1 MTRIFAK
8 TKHFPK
14 HFSAHIQLKL
24 VDVVEKYYHHI
35 IINFIT
41 AHDHYDILS
50 LVACLGSYPSLTNEQ
65 ITSLI

>member
-1 MTRIFAK
+1 MGVGFIIIPTTLIFCLMTRIFAK

-24 VDVVEKYYHHI
+24 VDVDEKYYHH

-41 AHDHYDILS
+41 AHDHMTFYL
-50 LVACLGSYPSLTNEQ
+50 
-65 ITSLI
+65 